1 MFVANQISP
10 RRVASAGEGAESL
23 LTSSASEQNRW
34 PKDQSKVCHE
44 RQKV

>member
-23 LTSSASEQNRW
+23 LTSSASEQMAQR
-34 PKDQSKVCHE
+34 SIE
-44 RQKV
+44 GLS